1 MEVDISKKVNYFIKY
16 GLIGAVI
23 VAFLCATGVW
33 YYHQHHQYFT
43 VYDAQ
48 VASTLVGTKAQTAGT
63 IEKLVVADGDHVE
76 AGDVIAQIKV
86 NITEEQ
92 IQQLQQTVDLS
103 KKNLQE
109 VKAGVTVPGPAV
121 NSGGGRSGGGDTV
134 AAQAELD
141 RAATALERMNQLYAI
156 GAISAVR
163 RNQAAADYSAAQSAL
178 AAAQNTVVSVPSTT
192 YQSSIQEAS
201 SPEVIKNAELQVKQ
215 AQMALDT
222 AKKNVSATEIL
233 APVAGTVYYTD
244 VAEGSE
250 VKPGQIIVN
259 IGDADKMWLEIHL
272 TADQH
277 SKIRLGEFV
286 SYTIEN
292 HKLQGTIFDLGTA
305 ADASDDSDAATEG
318 TSNTEA
324 STTSTNDD
332 GRFISKISLPTDIDF
347 NLKPG
352 MKGIVKLL
360 IQ

>member
-1 MEVDISKKVNYFIKY
+1 MEVDISKKVNYFIKF
-16 GLIGAVI
+16 GLISAV
-23 VAFLCATGVW
+23 VLAVLCATGVW
-33 YYHQHHQYFT
+33 YYHQRHQYFT

-48 VASTLVGTKAQTAGT
+48 VTSTLVGTKAQTDGT
-63 IEKLVVADGDHVE
+63 VEELLAADGDHVE
-76 AGDVIAQIKV
+76 AGDVIARIKV
-86 NITEEQ
+86 NVTEEQ

-109 VKAGVTVPGPAV
+109 VKAGMTVSEPV
-121 NSGGGRSGGGDTV
+121 VSGGGSRSGGDTA

-156 GAISAVR
+156 GAISAVQ
-163 RNQAAADYSAAQSAL
+163 RNQAAADYSSAQSAL
-178 AAAQNTVVSVPSTT
+178 AAAQNTVVSVPSAA
-192 YQSSIQEAS
+192 YQSSIQAS

-222 AKKNVSATEIL
+222 AKKNASATEIL

-259 IGDADKMWLEIHL
+259 IGDADKMWLEIRL

-277 SKIRLGEFV
+277 SKVRLGEFV

-292 HKLQGTIFDLGTA
+292 HKLQGTIFDLGTSVGA
-305 ADASDDSDAATEG
+305 GDDSGAATDG

-324 STTSTNDD
+324 STTPVNDD
-332 GRFISKISLPTDIDF
+332 GRFVTKISLPTDTDF
-347 NLKPG
+347 NLRPG